1 MLLVTHIHKEET
13 LSKQS
18 KQSEPTS
25 WKRIIESALGV
36 GIVAGIVGIFSIWWG
51 VGVLVFLSLFFLST
65 VVKPF
70 VKRLA
75 AIAMALVVAVIV
87 SNVIPALFR
96 MAYPQ

>member
-1 MLLVTHIHKEET
+1 M
-13 LSKQS
+13 SKQS

-25 WKRIIESALGV
+25 WKRTIESALGV
-36 GIVAGIVGIFSIWWG
+36 GIVAGIVGIFSIRWG
-51 VGVLVFLSLFFLST
+51 VGVLVFLSLFILST
-65 VVKPF
+65 AVKPF